1 MQPIINGNERISSET
16 IIVFG
21 DILIGKDY
29 KSSDVNQLIKKLF
42 DTSFFSDISINLAN
56 NKLSITVKENP
67 IIDSIVFKGEK
78 AKKFKEKI
86 LELVT
91 LKEKASYIEGTVK
104 NDTNLIKEF
113 YKSLGFYFVK
123 IDVEVEKLKKNRV
136 NIVYSI
142 EKGEKA
148 KIAKI

>member
-1 MQPIINGNERISSET
+1 MLNFKKIFLSVFLFINLFVVNSHSEVVKTIEINGNERISSET

-67 IIDSIVFKGEK
+67 IINSIVFKGEK

-91 LKEKASYIEGTVK
+91 LKEKASYI
-104 NDTNLIKEF
+104 
-113 YKSLGFYFVK
+113 
-123 IDVEVEKLKKNRV
+123 
-136 NIVYSI
+136 
-142 EKGEKA
+142 
-148 KIAKI
+148 

>member
-1 MQPIINGNERISSET
+1 MLNT
-16 IIVFG
+16 I
-21 DILIGKDY
+21 KY
-29 KSSDVNQLIKKLF
+29 NN
-42 DTSFFSDISINLAN
+42 ISINLAN
-56 NKLSITVKENP
+56 NKLSITVKENQ
-67 IIDSIVFKGEK
+67 IINSIVFKGEK

-104 NDTNLIKEF
+104 NDTNLIKEC

-136 NIVYSI
+136 NVVYSI

-148 KIAKI
+148 KIAKIYFLGEKKSGRKN